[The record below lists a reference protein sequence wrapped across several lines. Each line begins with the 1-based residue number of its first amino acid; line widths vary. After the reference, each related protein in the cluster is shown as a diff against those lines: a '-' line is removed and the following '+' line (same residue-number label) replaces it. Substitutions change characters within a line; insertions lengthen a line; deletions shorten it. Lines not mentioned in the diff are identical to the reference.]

1 MLSAMRVKSPFS
13 QSALFGFMSFLPS
26 RDLAWRRMRLGVRL
40 IAEPSI
46 QCSGYNYGLKESRQ
60 SATGGRRL
68 LRGPRARRRRLS
80 GVDPLNEPVEDSR
93 PDLVL
98 ADLVLD
104 PVFEVRVVVDLDDD
118 DRAVRFLDVD
128 AIETRTDRARGL
140 ERRVD
145 DGRGRIADRK
155 CLRAAFPRSVRSV
168 FDNLPMA
175 ARHLILAHK
184 KRFAFQDANP
194 PIEFGR
200 HEFLR
205 QQEVGVLE
213 KFVGQ
218 LLQLLAGLNLVH
230 AARERAV
237 G

>member
-1 MLSAMRVKSPFS
+1 MRVKSPFS

-26 RDLAWRRMRLGVRL
+26 CDLAWRRMRLGVRL

-68 LRGPRARRRRLS
+68 LRRPRAQRRRLS

-104 PVFEVRVVVDLDDD
+104 PVVEVRVVVDLDDD

-128 AIETRTDRARGL
+128 AIKTRTDRSRGL
-140 ERRVD
+140 ERHVD
-145 DGRGRIADRK
+145 DGWRRVANGQR
-155 CLRAAFPRSVRSV
+155 LRAAFLRSVRPV
-168 FDNLPMA
+168 LDDLPVA
-175 ARHLILAHK
+175 PRHLILADK
-184 KRFAFQDANP
+184 QRLAFQDANP
-194 PIEFGR
+194 PVEFGG

-213 KFVGQ
+213 Q
-218 LLQLLAGLNLVH
+218 
-230 AARERAV
+230 
-237 G
+237 